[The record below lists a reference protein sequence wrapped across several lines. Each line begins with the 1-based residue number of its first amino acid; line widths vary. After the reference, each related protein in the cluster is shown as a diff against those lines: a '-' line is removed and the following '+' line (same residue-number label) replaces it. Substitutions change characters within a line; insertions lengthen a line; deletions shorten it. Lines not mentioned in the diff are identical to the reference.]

1 MVPAGFAHGFI
12 VLSETAEFLYKTTD
26 YYAPEHERCILWND
40 PDLNIRWPI
49 DFVPQLS
56 QRTCKASDSP
66 MPAYMTSFKSGATP
80 TAVKASVI
88 IPTKNPGRSFA
99 AFCLQCSQETGFS
112 FDVLVIDSG
121 SKDGTVEFVRG
132 VEDQRLRL
140 MEISPSEF
148 GHGKTRNLAVSKPP
162 ANTQCSSLMMHSRT
176 ICIGLLPWWPW
187 PIQTPNR
194 RRVRAPLCVP
204 EASPYTKRDLDGH
217 FGNFAGQPVVWLD
230 DKARYDR
237 DEPYRQRLHFFSTT
251 TRWCVDPCGN
261 RFPIPMSILP
271 RIRSGPSK
279 SSKPDGKGLCA

>member
-1 MVPAGFAHGFI
+1 MGAELNETNKHQLWVPAGFAHGFI

-99 AFCLQCSQETGFS
+99 AFCLQCSRRKPASASTS
-112 FDVLVIDSG
+112 RSSIRVLRTARSNLCAA
-121 SKDGTVEFVRG
+121 
-132 VEDQRLRL
+132 LR
-140 MEISPSEF
+140 INACVSWKFRRP
-148 GHGKTRNLAVSKPP
+148 NLATARRAIWPFRKPP

-204 EASPYTKRDLDGH
+204 G
-217 FGNFAGQPVVWLD
+217 GQP
-230 DKARYDR
+230 
-237 DEPYRQRLHFFSTT
+237 LHQT
-251 TRWCVDPCGN
+251 
-261 RFPIPMSILP
+261 
-271 RIRSGPSK
+271 RSGRALWQFCRTAR
-279 SSKPDGKGLCA
+279 GLARRQGPL

>member
-1 MVPAGFAHGFI
+1 
-12 VLSETAEFLYKTTD
+12 
-26 YYAPEHERCILWND
+26 
-40 PDLNIRWPI
+40 
-49 DFVPQLS
+49 
-56 QRTCKASDSP
+56 

-99 AFCLQCSQETGFS
+99 AFCLQCSRRKPASASTS
-112 FDVLVIDSG
+112 WSSIRVLRTARSNLCAA
-121 SKDGTVEFVRG
+121 
-132 VEDQRLRL
+132 LR
-140 MEISPSEF
+140 INACVSWKFRRP
-148 GHGKTRNLAVSKPP
+148 NLATARRAIWPFRKPP

-187 PIQTPNR
+187 PIQTPESPACSGAIVRTR
-194 RRVRAPLCVP
+194 RPAPTPNAIWTGTLAILPDSPWSGSTTRPAMTVTSP
-204 EASPYTKRDLDGH
+204 TASACTSSR
-217 FGNFAGQPVVWLD
+217 
-230 DKARYDR
+230 
-237 DEPYRQRLHFFSTT
+237 TT